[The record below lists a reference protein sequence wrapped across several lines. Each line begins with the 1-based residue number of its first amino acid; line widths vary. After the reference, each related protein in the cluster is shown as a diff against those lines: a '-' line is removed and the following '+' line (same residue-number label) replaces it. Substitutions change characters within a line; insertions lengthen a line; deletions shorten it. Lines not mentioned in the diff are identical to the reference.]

1 MAGSDVR
8 ASKSTEALRA
18 VLAWQ
23 RFWGKK
29 LPKGYVVHHRNGR
42 PTDNSEE
49 NLLAVTIAKHNSIHK
64 KGKSLKQQEHAS
76 KNKPNIAGSEKP
88 QRRYRK

>member
-1 MAGSDVR
+1 MG
-8 ASKSTEALRA
+8 SKSTDALKSRK
-18 VLAWQ
+18 AWEKH
-23 RFWGKK
+23 WGKK
-29 LPKGYVVHHRNGR
+29 VPAGYMVHHKDGD
-42 PTDNSEE
+42 PT
-49 NLLAVTIAKHNSIHK
+49 NLAPSNLMIVTLERHNSMSK